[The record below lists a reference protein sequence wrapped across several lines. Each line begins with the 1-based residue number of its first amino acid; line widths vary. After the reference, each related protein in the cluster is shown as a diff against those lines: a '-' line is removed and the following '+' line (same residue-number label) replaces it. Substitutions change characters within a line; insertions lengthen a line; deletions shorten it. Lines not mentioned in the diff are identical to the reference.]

1 MEIRRLSLTAL
12 KPAPYN
18 PRVPL
23 TPKSPRYKKLQRSI
37 REFDLVQPIVW
48 NERTGHV
55 VGGNQRLQIL
65 RDEGIAEVDV
75 VVVSLSLAREK
86 ALNVALNN
94 AQIGSEWDTPKLL
107 ELLDELHGL
116 DDLDATL
123 TGFDDDELKSL
134 SLVPVDNF
142 IPEDADPTP
151 NDNVVVRFEVAV
163 DDWEAVRADLDELV
177 AAHRLR
183 LHVKHPPAARMGR

>member
-23 TPKSPRYKKLQRSI
+23 TPKSSRYKKLKRSI

-65 RDEGIAEVDV
+65 RDEGVAEVDV
-75 VVVSLSLAREK
+75 VVVSLTLAREK
-86 ALNVALNN
+86 ALNIALNN

-134 SLVPVDNF
+134 SLAPVDDF
-142 IPEDADPTP
+142 IPDDADPTP

-183 LHVKHPPAARMGR
+183 LHVKHY